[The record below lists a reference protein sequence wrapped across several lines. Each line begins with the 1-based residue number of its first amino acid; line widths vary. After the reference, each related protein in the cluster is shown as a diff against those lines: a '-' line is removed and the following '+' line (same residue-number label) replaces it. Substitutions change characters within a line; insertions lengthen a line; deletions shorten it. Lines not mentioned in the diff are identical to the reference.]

1 MLRDRVFD
9 DHETSSKK
17 VRSSSK
23 RAESVKDQMSKTAKN
38 CFKVVNDYKIAD
50 DNISNA
56 AEERLIKICVDN
68 QQQED

>member
-1 MLRDRVFD
+1 MLRDRVFN
-9 DHETSSKK
+9 DHEKSSTKL
-17 VRSSSK
+17 RSSSK
-23 RAESVKDQMSKTAKN
+23 RAESVKDHMRKTAMN

-56 AEERLIKICVDN
+56 AEERLIKVCVEN